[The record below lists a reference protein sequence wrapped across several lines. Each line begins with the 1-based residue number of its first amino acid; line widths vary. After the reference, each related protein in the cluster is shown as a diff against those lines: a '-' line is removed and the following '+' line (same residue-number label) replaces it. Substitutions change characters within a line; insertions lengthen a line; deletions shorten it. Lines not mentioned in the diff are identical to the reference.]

1 MSLTWFVLSWAH
13 VFCGSCEPY
22 YGSRGLAVALVASSV
37 VLMACVVALGAC
49 AVALVACAMAF
60 VARAVSCGLCYQQP
74 RNSHKAF
81 LPVALSHRVSA
92 SQRLLRLHPAQAF

>member
-1 MSLTWFVLSWAH
+1 MCAVTLVA
-13 VFCGSCEPY
+13 
-22 YGSRGLAVALVASSV
+22 LAVALVSHAV
-37 VLMACVVALGAC
+37 VLVACAVALVACAVALGAC

-60 VARAVSCGLCYQQP
+60 VAHAVSCGLCYQQP

-92 SQRLLRLHPAQAF
+92 LQRLLRRHPAQAF